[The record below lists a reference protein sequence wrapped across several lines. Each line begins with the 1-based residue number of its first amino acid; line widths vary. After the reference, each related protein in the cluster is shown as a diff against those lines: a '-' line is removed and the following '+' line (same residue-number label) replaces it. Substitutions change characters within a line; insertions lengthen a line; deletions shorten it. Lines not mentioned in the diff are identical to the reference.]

1 MRIQKPGL
9 ALSGF
14 VKHVYPDRIQVLGLT
29 DDREERILLDE
40 LSQTAAQERVVFD
53 E

>member
-1 MRIQKPGL
+1 MEVEHDELGL
-9 ALSGF
+9 LCEPLCACG
-14 VKHVYPDRIQVLGLT
+14 VQVLGLT